1 MLLSSA
7 RSSLRRMILI
17 VVALFAFCR
26 LVPLAAAAASESE
39 GSKKC
44 ERLQDTLTY
53 TQEQAPRDLS
63 SVLPVVV
70 EKINR
75 VLDGVVDVEVEW
87 TGAELHGRVGEH
99 IIETT
104 VTRLTGSNNSIPN
117 SGDVRVDEFGREVT
131 SRCFHV
137 PFTILDTDECLLPPN
152 HPMRHVCPPS
162 SICINTDGSY
172 DCSCPRLF
180 KINDSSDTN
189 PWEVSFSSSAK
200 SSCPSMPSTQGCC
213 TASAHS
219 TEGKRCRKRF
229 QCPIDPC
236 ADHTAHGDAKKIH
249 DCVPSATC
257 IRAESPNAIN
267 HDSQKQES
275 SSSSVQLYTCQ
286 CPEGLMG
293 NGKTCRPGIDAPP
306 QPMVMFDGVTPTAL
320 TIKSNFYCGCTKPK
334 VDACSGFPPCQG
346 KHEFCTVSA
355 STDNKPICACRP
367 GYVHHNEYGCV
378 DVNPPTLKLRNDPR
392 GEQILR
398 LKQGDEYREHMVDIV
413 DDNAEDYLR
422 SLKVTYSQ
430 PLPPGCLTGV
440 GEFHV
445 NYTVAMPWTNPPYV
459 RITRRVI
466 IEDINECSILPNS
479 KALKKFQRTCPQ
491 LIPQCDMEAGAEC
504 RNIVGSYS
512 CQCPVRTNGDGF
524 LPSAKFDDDD
534 NAYPKPSSFK
544 GGTSCVDTSKP
555 VITVQGPNPK
565 IFRVSEC
572 GGLSGVMSPYSRSN
586 HNEDEKEKLIENQ
599 RGLYETDIKEM
610 IRATAGAELC
620 ATHENPRVKSSD
632 CIEAIDQTYK
642 GKVDLS
648 DRVMV
653 GDPIQKSRLHWVVPY
668 DVKDDAGNEATTV
681 HRDIM
686 VEEVGLAGLEK
697 RIRGEVADEEQRKTK
712 RAIDNAIKE
721 ARKKWE
727 TESRAP
733 TNSRSSRN
741 NSEPNSKS
749 CPACSPCVCPETDA
763 INAGSCS
770 GHCSNMSETCRKL
783 SDDNYLYNFFFF
795 VEDIFPPYIVLM
807 FVMSFLV
814 AGLLYL
820 MQWAVHIFNPRSYT
834 NYDYGNYNSI
844 NDDMVLATTP
854 EVRQVV
860 PTQTHNGTN
869 NLPSQIP
876 PTASFSSSNAQ
887 NRNNGAFF
895 SPGSQSLTG
904 YDGEYTR
911 NTSESSGM
919 GSLPPYEERASQNR
933 YAQNNDLVSPHTPS
947 SIRRDTYEGSS
958 VYLSPPLIV
967 PSKNGEGARRRSP
980 YR

>member
-1 MLLSSA
+1 
-7 RSSLRRMILI
+7 MIL
-17 VVALFAFCR
+17 VAVSLLAFCM
-26 LVPLAAAAASESE
+26 LVPLTAASASESV

-53 TQEQAPRDLS
+53 TQEEAPRDLS

-104 VTRLTGSNNSIPN
+104 VTRLTGSNSSIPK

-131 SRCFHV
+131 SRCFFV
-137 PFTILDTDECLLPPN
+137 PFTILDTDECSLPPN

-172 DCSCPRLF
+172 DCSCPRLLES
-180 KINDSSDTN
+180 NDGDDRN
-189 PWEVSFSSSAK
+189 PWEISFSSSVK
-200 SSCPSMPSTQGCC
+200 TSCPSMPSTQGCC

-219 TEGKRCRKRF
+219 AEGKRCRKRF
-229 QCPIDPC
+229 RCPIDPC
-236 ADHTAHGDAKKIH
+236 NDPTEVGDEKKIH
-249 DCVPSATC
+249 DCAPSATC
-257 IRAESPNAIN
+257 IRAESPNSID
-267 HDSQKQES
+267 HDSKKQESS

-286 CPEGLMG
+286 CPGGLMG

-306 QPMVMFDGVTPTAL
+306 QPKVMFDGFTPTAL
-320 TIKSNFYCGCTKPK
+320 TVKNNFYCGCTKPK
-334 VDACSGFPPCQG
+334 VDACSGFPPCLG
-346 KHEFCTVSA
+346 KHETCTISA
-355 STDNKPICACRP
+355 STDNKPMCACRP
-367 GYVHHNEYGCV
+367 GFVNHEQYGCV
-378 DVNPPTLKLRNDPR
+378 DVNPPTLKLRSDPR
-392 GEQILR
+392 GDQILR

-413 DDNAEDYLR
+413 DDNAEDYIR
-422 SLKVTYSQ
+422 SLKVSYSE
-430 PLPPGCLTGV
+430 PLPPGCMTGV

-445 NYTVAMPWTNPPYV
+445 NYTVAMPWANPPYV

-466 IEDINECSILPNS
+466 IEDINECSILSNA
-479 KALKKFQRTCPQ
+479 KALKKFQRTCSQ
-491 LIPQCDMEAGAEC
+491 LIPQCDIDAGAEC
-504 RNIVGSYS
+504 RNTVGSYS

-524 LPSAKFDDDD
+524 LASAKFDDDD

-586 HNEDEKEKLIENQ
+586 HNEDEKEKLTDNQ
-599 RGLYETDIKEM
+599 RGLYEIDIKEM

-642 GKVDLS
+642 GKVNLS
-648 DRVMV
+648 DRVTV

-668 DVKDDAGNEATTV
+668 DVKDNAGNQATTV
-681 HRDIM
+681 YRDVM
-686 VEEVGLAGLEK
+686 VEEVGLTGLEK
-697 RIRGEVADEEQRKTK
+697 RIREEVTREEERKTK
-712 RAIDNAIKE
+712 RAIDNAVKE
-721 ARKKWE
+721 ERKKWE

-733 TNSRSSRN
+733 TNSRSRRN
-741 NSEPNSKS
+741 NADSSPNSCPS
-749 CPACSPCVCPETDA
+749 CPPCVCSETDTV
-763 INAGSCS
+763 NAASCS
-770 GHCSNMSETCRKL
+770 AHCSSMSATCRKL
-783 SDDNYLYNFFFF
+783 SDDNYVYKLLFLL
-795 VEDIFPPYIVLM
+795 EDTFPPHLVPM
-807 FVMSFLV
+807 FVLSFLV
-814 AGLLYL
+814 VGFLYVIQRMVTL
-820 MQWAVHIFNPRSYT
+820 IFNPRSYT

-844 NDDMVLATTP
+844 NDDMVLATRP
-854 EVRQVV
+854 EVRQAV

-869 NLPSQIP
+869 TITSQMP
-876 PTASFSSSNAQ
+876 PTASLSTNNTQ
-887 NRNNGAFF
+887 NGNNGAFF
-895 SPGSQSLTG
+895 SPGSQ
-904 YDGEYTR
+904 
-911 NTSESSGM
+911 M
-919 GSLPPYEERASQNR
+919 GSLPPYEERAQPNR
-933 YAQNNDLVSPHTPS
+933 YTTNNDLRSPHTPS
-947 SIRRDTYEGSS
+947 STRRETYEGSS
-958 VYLSPPLIV
+958 IYQSSPLIV
-967 PSKNGEGARRRSP
+967 PSKNGDGARRRSP